1 MIKKYLIHAA
11 IPLAVGALSASCGS
25 VKDAVEAASGVA
37 QLETAEQ
44 DELLAAAGWDK
55 EKLAKFRVHGGLKLT
70 ENFPGD
76 LGAQVDIPLPID
88 LPAPPGAEGKNRSL
102 ILLKTNQFKMGDQDF
117 TRFEIV
123 TVARIDTEAKA
134 LKIDGSVFT
143 QYLDESQIIS
153 KANNNQAGSYL
164 MVEGEGDGGL
174 TYLEGNTTLQKND
187 GSAKVDVN
195 ETIVFTNSSP
205 FLSRTGSTGK
215 FFLAAPNDT
224 KATVM
229 AYRKGIASDFSAEG
243 TPESASEELIA
254 TGLLD
259 KYKGDFNEKV
269 EGTGVDSGKA
279 NEAFDKVNT
288 VVTDFFDAW
297 TIIQTPLVFVQPPK
311 AVTPPAPAET
321 QKPETPTTEK
331 RADPAPPAEAD
342 VVRRAPAEPADTNAD
357 LGCSGFLSDGTTSSL
372 VLDGAKLDDANTK
385 GWRGR
390 GDVRITAEDHALIF
404 GTPAEVGG
412 TDNSKNYL
420 DELTGYCALTTG
432 DNLYQKSGADASA
445 AGLQPVDGKLSEMWQ
460 KVKVPADVK
469 TLQVRV
475 AFMSQEFPRW
485 VGTGFNDSFFIKFDE
500 SPGFIAQG
508 NLNELAGLGET
519 GTDAEKTQAENC
531 KSNKTFGGTQT
542 SCGQWQSVNGA
553 PATTLNHGT
562 LWDVTS
568 STQAVSHGDAAR
580 FGCSKE
586 GESSTKCYHGWVP
599 PRVICYDLDPDTE
612 VGKELT
618 LRMSISDA
626 GDTFYDSAIAVDTIV
641 FSKKDCNSR
650 FTGEEPSRAITR

>member
-1 MIKKYLIHAA
+1 
-11 IPLAVGALSASCGS
+11 
-25 VKDAVEAASGVA
+25 
-37 QLETAEQ
+37 
-44 DELLAAAGWDK
+44 
-55 EKLAKFRVHGGLKLT
+55 
-70 ENFPGD
+70 
-76 LGAQVDIPLPID
+76 
-88 LPAPPGAEGKNRSL
+88 
-102 ILLKTNQFKMGDQDF
+102 
-117 TRFEIV
+117 
-123 TVARIDTEAKA
+123 
-134 LKIDGSVFT
+134 
-143 QYLDESQIIS
+143 
-153 KANNNQAGSYL
+153 
-164 MVEGEGDGGL
+164 
-174 TYLEGNTTLQKND
+174 
-187 GSAKVDVN
+187 
-195 ETIVFTNSSP
+195 
-205 FLSRTGSTGK
+205 
-215 FFLAAPNDT
+215 
-224 KATVM
+224 
-229 AYRKGIASDFSAEG
+229 
-243 TPESASEELIA
+243 
-254 TGLLD
+254 
-259 KYKGDFNEKV
+259 
-269 EGTGVDSGKA
+269 
-279 NEAFDKVNT
+279 
-288 VVTDFFDAW
+288 
-297 TIIQTPLVFVQPPK
+297 
-311 AVTPPAPAET
+311 
-321 QKPETPTTEK
+321 
-331 RADPAPPAEAD
+331 
-342 VVRRAPAEPADTNAD
+342 
-357 LGCSGFLSDGTTSSL
+357 
-372 VLDGAKLDDANTK
+372 
-385 GWRGR
+385 
-390 GDVRITAEDHALIF
+390 
-404 GTPAEVGG
+404 
-412 TDNSKNYL
+412 
-420 DELTGYCALTTG
+420 
-432 DNLYQKSGADASA
+432 
-445 AGLQPVDGKLSEMWQ
+445 MWQ